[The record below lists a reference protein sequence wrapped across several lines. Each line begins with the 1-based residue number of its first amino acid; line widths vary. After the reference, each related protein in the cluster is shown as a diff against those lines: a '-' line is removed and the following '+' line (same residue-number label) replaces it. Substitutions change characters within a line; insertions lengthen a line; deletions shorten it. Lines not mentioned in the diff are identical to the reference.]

1 MRSITNAIISFIELL
16 EAEGR
21 SLRENAVATFENA
34 VVVFFALAMVF
45 VGFAVALFSLYLW
58 LSLHI
63 GKVGGSAVIAAIFL
77 ASGGFLLNS
86 AHSKALEGRPFF
98 AGRRNGETETVKGEP
113 DDAS

>member
-21 SLRENAVATFENA
+21 SLRENTVATFENV

-58 LSLHI
+58 LSLRI
-63 GKVGGSAVIAAIFL
+63 GKVGGSAAIAVIFL
-77 ASGGFLLNS
+77 ASGAFLLNL
-86 AHSKALEGRPFF
+86 AHTKALEGRPFF
-98 AGRRNGETETVKGEP
+98 AGRRREENETVKGEP
-113 DDAS
+113 GDAS